1 MIEAHA
7 LCVFVCL
14 FVYFVMT
21 VARCMQVAMDMLQT
35 LVRASGAAAS
45 GGGASSSAAPVSD
58 ALINHAFAACV
69 HCTLRADDQATMQ
82 NGGECVRAYV
92 AVALEQVLQWHDGQG
107 MCSGAPPSN
116 PRFPPAHR
124 ALSSSPTCG
133 GARFTLFIACQE

>member
-1 MIEAHA
+1 
-7 LCVFVCL
+7 
-14 FVYFVMT
+14 
-21 VARCMQVAMDMLQT
+21 MQVAMDMLQT

-107 MCSGAPPSN
+107 KCAGAPPSN
-116 PRFPPAHR
+116 PHTSLASRAAPLPPLAPSFLSLRGHPLYTVYSPAKNNKHHLNAH
-124 ALSSSPTCG
+124 ALLM
-133 GARFTLFIACQE
+133 ANIQL